1 MMFYRDS
8 VIYFTDYE
16 VCLPIEYEYK
26 CYNYNTKKMSNK
38 FPITKALPVL
48 FGFFIMGLVDLV
60 GIATNYVKQDFA
72 LSDTLANMLPMTLFL
87 WFAVLSVPTGMMMNK
102 LGRKRTV
109 VISMAISLLAMLLPL
124 VSYNFPMI
132 LVAFGLLGIGNTI
145 IQVSLNPLLTNVVR
159 GDRLTSSLTL
169 GQFIKA
175 IAAFLGPIIAGV
187 AAGSFGNWKL
197 VFLFFGVVT
206 VVSGLWLALTP
217 IHEKPVSQSA
227 SSFTSSFG
235 LLKDKTILMLFL
247 GIVFVVGVDVGLNT
261 TVPKFLMERC
271 GIPLEKA
278 GLGTSLYFVA
288 RTLGTFVGAILLV
301 KLSGRKFFIWSMLV
315 AVPTLVAMLLTGN
328 LWGILS
334 MVFILGLTV
343 ANVFSIIFSAALKK
357 KPERANEISGLL
369 IMGVAGGA
377 IIPLIMGVTSDS
389 LGQTGGMAV
398 LLVALAYLLFSAV
411 RMKEE

>member
-1 MMFYRDS
+1 M
-8 VIYFTDYE
+8 
-16 VCLPIEYEYK
+16 K
-26 CYNYNTKKMSNK
+26 NTSS
-38 FPITKALPVL
+38 ITKTLPVL
-48 FGFFIMGLVDLV
+48 FGFFVMGLVDLV

-87 WFAVLSVPTGMMMNK
+87 WFAILSVPTGIMMNK

-109 VISMAISLLAMLLPL
+109 ILSMGISLLAMLLPM
-124 VSYNFPMI
+124 VSYDFPMI

-197 VFLFFGVVT
+197 VFLFFAVVT
-206 VVSGLWLALTP
+206 VISGLWLLLTP
-217 IHEKPVSQSA
+217 IHETRVNQTT
-227 SSFTSSFG
+227 SSFSESFG

-247 GIVFVVGVDVGLNT
+247 GIVCAVGVDVGLNT

-271 GIPLEKA
+271 DILLEKA

-288 RTLGTFVGAILLV
+288 RTIGTFVGAILLV
-301 KLSGRKFFIWSMLV
+301 KLSGRKFFIVSMVCAILAMLV
-315 AVPTLVAMLLTGN
+315 MLMIGN

-334 MVFILGLTV
+334 MVFILGFAV
-343 ANVFSIIFSAALKK
+343 ANVFSIIFSAALKR

-377 IIPLIMGVTSDS
+377 VIPLIMGITSDS

-398 LLVALAYLLFSAV
+398 LLAALAYLLYSAFKL
-411 RMKEE
+411 KEE